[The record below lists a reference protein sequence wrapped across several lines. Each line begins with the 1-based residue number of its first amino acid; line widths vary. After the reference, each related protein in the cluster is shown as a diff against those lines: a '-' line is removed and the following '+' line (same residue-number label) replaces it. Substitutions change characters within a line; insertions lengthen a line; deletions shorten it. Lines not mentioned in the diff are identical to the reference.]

1 MKKYTYTVAEHSIF
15 CSSSNDF
22 LYIGADRELAFD
34 IACKA
39 SLNDHEK
46 FEVGSD
52 ILIFCN
58 HECIGVYEYGEF
70 VPYKYA
76 NNALQK

>member
-1 MKKYTYTVAEHSIF
+1 MKKYIYTVAEHSIF

-46 FEVGSD
+46 LEVGSD

-58 HECIGVYEYGEF
+58 HECIGFYEYGEF

-76 NNALQK
+76 NNTLQK